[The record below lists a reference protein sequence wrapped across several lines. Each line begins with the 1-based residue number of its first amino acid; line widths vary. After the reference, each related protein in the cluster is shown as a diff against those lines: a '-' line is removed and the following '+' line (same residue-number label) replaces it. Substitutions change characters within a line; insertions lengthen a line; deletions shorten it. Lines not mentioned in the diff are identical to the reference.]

1 VHYGHAEKIQA
12 ERQLTLDTA
21 YAAHPERFHR
31 RPLAPKLPERVTI
44 NDPAKR
50 EDQPPSRN

>member
-1 VHYGHAEKIQA
+1 MHYGHAEKIQH
-12 ERQLTLDTA
+12 ERQATLDTA

-31 RPLAPKLPERVTI
+31 RPLAPKLPVRVAI

-50 EDQPPSRN
+50 EEQNPPKN